1 MLNPSLL
8 PTRLTAGFASLLCVA
23 AVLTACGGGGSDGSS
38 GTTSIATAY
47 SAGPITGFG
56 SVIVNGVRFDDS
68 AAKISDDDGAS
79 HERSELKL
87 GMMAEVE
94 GADVKRDNATG
105 SGSGRAIEIRIGS
118 EIVGPATAVDVAGKT
133 LTVIGQIVDVTANT
147 LFDDRI
153 TGGLAG
159 ISVGS
164 IVEVNG
170 VLNAAT
176 GHFTATR
183 IEPKPN
189 APFFKVRGMVSKL
202 DATLHTFEIGGAK
215 FSYDTIAATAPAGLA
230 DGQLVRVKVQTTQVA
245 GTWIAISLKS
255 GVRKIENHD
264 EAEVHGLI
272 TAFTSAT
279 KFSVNGIAVDAT
291 NALFPK
297 GQTGVVMGARVEV
310 EGKAVDGVII
320 ANKVSVEDENE
331 DYNRGFELHG
341 AITAFDGIAK
351 TFVLRG
357 VTVDFGGTVE
367 FRKGSAATL
376 AVGSKVEVKGM
387 LSADGK
393 TLTAVRISFED

>member
-23 AVLTACGGGGSDGSS
+23 AVLTACGGGGSDSSS
-38 GTTSIATAY
+38 GTTPTATAF

-68 AAKISDDDGAS
+68 NAKISDDDDNL
-79 HERSELKL
+79 HDRSELKL
-87 GMMAEVE
+87 GMMAEVKS
-94 GADVKRDNATG
+94 ADVKRDNAG

-133 LTVIGQIVDVTANT
+133 LTVISQIVDVTANT

-189 APFFKVRGMVSKL
+189 APFFKVRGMVAKL
-202 DATLHTFEIGGAK
+202 DTTLHTFEIGGVK
-215 FSYDTIAATAPAGLA
+215 FSYNTIAATVPAGLA
-230 DGQLVRVKVQTTQVA
+230 DGQLVRVKVQTAQVA
-245 GTWIAISLKS
+245 GAWVAISVKS

-291 NALFPK
+291 NAAFPEGK
-297 GQTGVVMGARVEV
+297 TGVVLGARVEV

-320 ANKVSVEDENE
+320 ATKVSVEDEQE
-331 DYNRGFELHG
+331 EHNRGFELHG
-341 AITAFDGIAK
+341 VITEFNGIAK

-376 AVGSKVEVKGM
+376 ALGSKVEVKGM

>member
-8 PTRLTAGFASLLCVA
+8 PTRLTAGFASLLCMA
-23 AVLTACGGGGSDGSS
+23 AVLSACGGGGSDSS
-38 GTTSIATAY
+38 SSTTQTATAF

-68 AAKISDDDGAS
+68 AAKISDDDGAA

-94 GADVKRDNATG
+94 AADVKRDNAG
-105 SGSGRAIEIRIGS
+105 SGSGRAIEIRIGA

-133 LTVIGQIVDVTANT
+133 LTVIGQTVDVTDNT
-147 LFDDRI
+147 LFDERI

-159 ISVGS
+159 ISVGT

-170 VLNAAT
+170 VLNAAN

-189 APFFKVRGMVSKL
+189 APFFKVRGMVAKL
-202 DATLHTFEIGGAK
+202 DTKLHTFEIGGAK
-215 FSYDTIAATAPAGLA
+215 ISYDTIAAVAPAGLA

-245 GTWIAISLKS
+245 GAWVAISVKS

-279 KFSVNGIAVDAT
+279 KFSVNGIAVDAS
-291 NALFPK
+291 NAVFPK
-297 GQTGVVMGARVEV
+297 GQTGVVLGARVEV

-320 ANKVSVEDENE
+320 ATKVSVEDENE
-331 DYNRGFELHG
+331 EHKRGFELHG
-341 AITAFDGIAK
+341 AITELNGTAK

-376 AVGSKVEVKGM
+376 ALGSKVEVKGM